1 MTKKLLILLT
11 TLGLIFSIGC
21 TSKDTSEESDVATAD
36 EGQLESVDGAAPST
50 DGTTASGDGL
60 ENGLTEESTNT
71 AANTT
76 EPSLSEEPLA
86 DPAAPNES
94 TTAQATEEPALDSTT
109 PSDTLAAN
117 PNTSVDNPPPIE
129 TSSGLTESIPPV
141 EDKPKVSVPLQKMAT
156 APWQVGKT
164 WFNTVYFAR
173 PNDSLSAISTKI
185 YGDESRVKELKK
197 GNPTYSS
204 RDVKPGDKIYYNSPK
219 RPDDS
224 TKIIT
229 YFEDNAIP
237 PKTYIAKSGD
247 NIRSV
252 SKELLGYPNAWKEIW
267 STNSVESK
275 ASIDEGTELKYW
287 SDDTAVAAAKTSPP
301 EMTSPPPP
309 EPPPAPDTAMAPP
322 PPPLEAPPM
331 PDTAMAPP
339 PPPPPLEAP
348 PPMPDTAMA
357 PPPPP
362 PPPQEMAPPPP
373 PADQQANNPAKH
385 DDMFAGTPL
394 EGMDQDTMMVI
405 GLVGIGLILMV
416 SMIIRNK
423 KRQQREFEQAMNET
437 QVGT

>member
-1 MTKKLLILLT
+1 MTKKLLVLLT

-36 EGQLESVDGAAPST
+36 EGQLESVDGAPST

-71 AANTT
+71 ATNST
-76 EPSLSEEPLA
+76 EPSLSEEPLS

-94 TTAQATEEPALDSTT
+94 TTQQATEEPALADSTT

-117 PNTSVDNPPPIE
+117 PNTSIDSPPPIE

-173 PNDSLSAISTKI
+173 PGDSLSAISTKI
-185 YGDESRVKELKK
+185 YGDESRIKELKK
-197 GNPTYSS
+197 GNPTYAS
-204 RDVKPGDKIYYNSPK
+204 RDVKAGDKIYYNSPK

-275 ASIDEGTELKYW
+275 AEIDEGTELKYW

-301 EMTSPPPP
+301 EMTTPPPP
-309 EPPPAPDTAMAPP
+309 PSEPPPPDAAMAPP
-322 PPPLEAPPM
+322 PPPLEPPPM

-339 PPPPPLEAP
+339 PPPLEP

-373 PADQQANNPAKH
+373 PVDQQQAANPTKQ